1 MALICSILI
10 HVAIFLFLDHIK
22 IGLQRITDSA
32 ELVTAPVH
40 LEPVE
45 LPVEHSIP
53 APPEDAPQPP
63 PNDAAAL
70 LEEIDI
76 LKMLPEDEEIDIKP
90 AVLSPEYALNL
101 ARPAEEGQPE
111 AVAPDLSS
119 PFEVDI
125 DLPEP
130 GRMEESLPPAAE
142 GQVIVDPGAIQVDDS
157 DLRKF
162 TDDLMKKGA
171 EGKARAGS
179 LDGVESLDSLL
190 GLPPNVLVGKKTM
203 LPSDL
208 LFEFNSDQLRE
219 SAKIGLMKLGLLI
232 DRNPDMFCWIEG
244 HTDLIGG
251 EQSNL
256 ELSRRR
262 AQAVKSYLVDSLRM
276 DGAKIITR
284 GFGKS
289 QPIIP
294 GGTADE
300 QAPNRRVEIRM
311 RKEPPPPETTPPPP
325 RAEPVEEE
333 PPPPRATEVPEE
345 PDEPA
350 PPAEPVIPRAEPVG
364 PDELDEPEEPPA
376 PVIPRAEPVDDLDF

>member
-1 MALICSILI
+1 
-10 HVAIFLFLDHIK
+10 
-22 IGLQRITDSA
+22 
-32 ELVTAPVH
+32 
-40 LEPVE
+40 
-45 LPVEHSIP
+45 
-53 APPEDAPQPP
+53 
-63 PNDAAAL
+63 
-70 LEEIDI
+70 
-76 LKMLPEDEEIDIKP
+76 
-90 AVLSPEYALNL
+90 
-101 ARPAEEGQPE
+101 
-111 AVAPDLSS
+111 
-119 PFEVDI
+119 
-125 DLPEP
+125 
-130 GRMEESLPPAAE
+130 
-142 GQVIVDPGAIQVDDS
+142 
-157 DLRKF
+157 
-162 TDDLMKKGA
+162 
-171 EGKARAGS
+171 
-179 LDGVESLDSLL
+179 
-190 GLPPNVLVGKKTM
+190 
-203 LPSDL
+203 L